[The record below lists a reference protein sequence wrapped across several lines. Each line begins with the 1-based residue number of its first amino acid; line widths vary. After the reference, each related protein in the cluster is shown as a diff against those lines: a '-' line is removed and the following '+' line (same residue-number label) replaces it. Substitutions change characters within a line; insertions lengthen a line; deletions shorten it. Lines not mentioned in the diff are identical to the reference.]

1 MACYLGFDPGR
12 DKCGVAVVDSGKLQ
26 FRAVI
31 PSDEVPGELER
42 LRRLYPLK
50 ALILGNQTTSRQWQE
65 RLAALAP
72 GLPIYPV
79 DERNSTQEAKE
90 KYWRFYPP
98 KGLTRLLPAGLRTPP
113 RPVDDI
119 VALVLI
125 ERFLAQNPG
134 A

>member
-1 MACYLGFDPGR
+1 VACYLGFDPGR
-12 DKCGVAVVDSGKLQ
+12 DKCGVAVVDSGQLQ
-26 FRAVI
+26 FSAVI
-31 PSDEVPGELER
+31 PSNEVPGELER

-79 DERNSTQEAKE
+79 DERNSTQEAKQ
-90 KYWRFYPP
+90 KYWQLYPP
-98 KGLTRLLPAGLRTPP
+98 RGLTRLVPAGLRTPP

-125 ERFLAQNPG
+125 ERFLAQR
-134 A
+134 ARA